1 MFGLLEKA
9 SANYSKLV
17 YDFEFNSID
26 GNKIKLSNFKN
37 KVLVIVN
44 VASRCGYTPQYE
56 DLQILW
62 SNYKNKNL
70 IVIGVPTNNFKQEPG
85 NNKEI
90 KNFCETNFGINFPMT
105 EKTNVIGKDAHP
117 FYKWAKKNHGI
128 AAIPKWN
135 FHKIVIGKNGK
146 VIDCFVVNE
155 KDQIILVSDKGQ
167 IIRVNINQVRIAGRS
182 TQGVSIFKI
191 PESDKIVN
199 VSRIQELDN

>member
-1 MFGLLEKA
+1 MKQLLIIFLLMFGILEKA

-26 GNKIKLSNFKN
+26 GNKIELSDFKN
-37 KVLVIVN
+37 KVLVVVN

-56 DLQILW
+56 GLQMLW

-70 IVIGVPTNNFKQEPG
+70 VVIGVPTNNFKQEPG

-90 KNFCETNFGINFPMT
+90 KDFCETNFGINFPMT

-135 FHKIVIGKNGK
+135 FHKIIIGKNGK
-146 VIDCFVVNE
+146 VVDTFASFT
-155 KDQIILVSDKGQ
+155 KPTSDKFLD
-167 IIRVNINQVRIAGRS
+167 IIEKEIKN
-182 TQGVSIFKI
+182 
-191 PESDKIVN
+191 
-199 VSRIQELDN
+199 

>member
-1 MFGLLEKA
+1 MKQLLIVFLLMFGILEKA

-17 YDFEFNSID
+17 YDFEFNGID
-26 GNKIKLSNFKN
+26 GNKIELSNFKN
-37 KVLVIVN
+37 KVLVVVN

-56 DLQILW
+56 GLQMLW

-70 IVIGVPTNNFKQEPG
+70 VVIGVPTNNFKQEPG

-90 KNFCETNFGINFPMT
+90 KDFCETNFGINFPMT

-128 AAIPKWN
+128 GAIPKWN

-146 VIDCFVVNE
+146 VVDTFASFT
-155 KDQIILVSDKGQ
+155 KPTSDKFIN
-167 IIRVNINQVRIAGRS
+167 IIEKEIKN
-182 TQGVSIFKI
+182 
-191 PESDKIVN
+191 
-199 VSRIQELDN
+199 

>member
-128 AAIPKWN
+128 GAIPKWN

-146 VIDCFVVNE
+146 VVDTFASFT
-155 KDQIILVSDKGQ
+155 KPTSDKFLNL
-167 IIRVNINQVRIAGRS
+167 IEKEIKN
-182 TQGVSIFKI
+182 
-191 PESDKIVN
+191 
-199 VSRIQELDN
+199 